1 MMSIPNGICTISE
14 MEHKISQLE
23 RGCVVTIFFPR
34 RKPESKTLQIRR
46 ETRQVLWSTARSAVN
61 TVDLWEVKEIRGG
74 KSSKDFEMWPEEAQH
89 KSATQCFLILYGS
102 QFNLKTLS
110 IAASSEAECRTWIQA
125 LEYLLADTL
134 NSPYP
139 LHVDTLL
146 RKEIYKIPGEKVTLK
161 DMKAFLRRV
170 NCKIPTGRLREL
182 FNEVDTRNSAQLGF
196 DEFSSLFH
204 KLIFDEKLFNEHFK
218 KYTSLTGGK
227 YCVTIQ
233 DFQRFLLEEQH
244 EKNAENPKWVSE
256 VMRDF
261 LRDSQREVKEPYFTT
276 VEFMNFLFCKQNDL
290 WDSSHNKVTHDMNR
304 PLSHYWI
311 ASSHNTYLTGDQFSS
326 PSSVEAYVRCLRMGC
341 RCIELDCWDGP
352 EGMPSIYHGHTFTK
366 RIKFIDVIKTI
377 KEHAFV
383 TSKWPVILSI
393 EDNCSLPQQRNMA
406 AAMQKVF
413 GDMLLTEPVEKN
425 ETALPSPERLKG
437 RILIK
442 HKKLP
447 DGVEETSFVV
457 PKDSSDGAE
466 PDLRNTNC
474 KGYLH
479 VEDPADKEWKKFFFM
494 LSQHKLIRI
503 DNSPSESM
511 DNQEEGRSED
521 WQDNDEESKEDQPA
535 GFQRQKEGV
544 PNDELHFSEN
554 WFHGKLARGRAEA
567 EDLLH
572 QHSHLG
578 DGTFLVRESET
589 FVGDY
594 SLSFWRQGKVN
605 HCRIRSK
612 QEKGQRKYYLIE
624 MNCFDNL
631 YDLITHYHSHPLKSQ
646 EFHIT
651 LKYPVPQPMK
661 HKGKEWF
668 HPNVTRS
675 QAEDMLRRVP
685 VDGAFLVRPSGANTY
700 ALSFRVGRVI
710 KTCRIQVEGRL
721 YTIDSK
727 EFESLVDLVSYYE
740 RNPLY
745 HRVKLRKAVSAE
757 VLRRNG
763 TNVDDGANVYTTPGY
778 MDPSCFT
785 SSGVITVKA
794 LFDYQAH
801 HDDELSFPKHAIITN
816 VRRVEGGWWRGDY
829 GGKRQHM
836 FPSNYVEELHGNS
849 DCEHPTRVASET
861 SQAGPIDLTGATVE
875 FKQDGH
881 VENPWYILR
890 IQGPNMLIPFEMATN
905 SLEDANRW
913 HQAIRE
919 AAENASADEAKNKQ
933 MERISRI
940 AKEMSNLAVY
950 CRSVVFNTDKLTSDR
965 MVFNIHEMS
974 SFPETQAEKI
984 ICQKG
989 RSYFIKYHQHQLS
1002 RVYPKGSR
1010 VDSSNPDPI
1019 PLWNMGTQ
1027 MVALNYQKPDKSM
1040 QLNQAKFR
1048 INGNCGYILRPD
1060 FTFSN
1065 DFDPSKRSRLS
1076 GVDPVVLH
1084 VRILSAR
1091 HLTRPGR
1098 SSVSPFVE
1106 IELIGADF
1114 DSGIKLTTKPV
1125 ADNGLNPTWNT
1136 DCEFE
1141 VANPNYALLRFEV
1154 RDEDMFGDPHFL
1166 GQATYQVQALKSGFR
1181 SVPLKNGYSEDLEL
1195 ATLLIHLS
1203 ITHVQQEPSS
1213 PSLNLPN
1220 VDDQTV
1226 ALLDS

>member
-23 RGCVVTIFFPR
+23 RGCVVTVFFPR
-34 RKPESKTLQIRR
+34 RKPETKTLQIRR
-46 ETRQVLWSTARSAVN
+46 ETQQVLWSTARSAVS

-89 KSATQCFLILYGS
+89 KSSNQCFLILYGS

-110 IAASSEAECRTWIQA
+110 IAASSEADCRTWIQA
-125 LEYLLADTL
+125 LEYLVADTL

-204 KLIFDEKLFNEHFK
+204 KLMFDDKLFNEHFK
-218 KYTSLTGGK
+218 KYTSLSGGK
-227 YCVTIQ
+227 YCVTLQ
-233 DFQRFLLEEQH
+233 DFQRFLLEEQK
-244 EKNAENPKWVSE
+244 ERKAENPKWVSE

-261 LRDSQREVKEPYFTT
+261 LRDSQREVMEPYYTT

-290 WDSSHNKVTHDMNR
+290 WDSSHNKVTQDMNR

-366 RIKFIDVIKTI
+366 RIKFLDVIKTI

-383 TSKWPVILSI
+383 TSKYPVILSI

-413 GDMLLTEPVEKN
+413 GDLLLTEPVEKN
-425 ETALPSPERLKG
+425 ETALPSPDRLKG

-457 PKDSSDGAE
+457 PKDNSDGAE
-466 PDLRNTNC
+466 PDFRNTNC

-479 VEDPADKEWKKFFFM
+479 VEDPSDKEWKKYFFM
-494 LSQHKLIRI
+494 LTQNKLIRI

-511 DNQEEGRSED
+511 DNQEESRSED
-521 WQDNDEESKEDQPA
+521 WTDTEEESKEEQPS

-631 YDLITHYHSHPLKSQ
+631 YDLITYYHSHPLKSQ

-651 LKYPVPQPMK
+651 LKNPVPQPMK
-661 HKGKEWF
+661 HQGKEWF

-745 HRVKLRKAVSAE
+745 HRVKLRKAVSTE

-763 TNVDDGANVYTTPGY
+763 TNIDDGANVYTTPGY

-785 SSGVITVKA
+785 SSGV
-794 LFDYQAH
+794 
-801 HDDELSFPKHAIITN
+801 P
-816 VRRVEGGWWRGDY
+816 RVSVDPVPGG
-829 GGKRQHM
+829 
-836 FPSNYVEELHGNS
+836 PV
-849 DCEHPTRVASET
+849 
-861 SQAGPIDLTGATVE
+861 DLTGATVE

-881 VENPWYILR
+881 IDNPWYILR
-890 IQGPNMLIPFEMATN
+890 IQGPNMIVPFEMATT

-913 HQAIRE
+913 HVAIRE

-950 CRSVVFNTDKLTSDR
+950 CRSVVFNTDKLNSER
-965 MVFNIHEMS
+965 MIFNIHEMS

-989 RSYFIKYHQHQLS
+989 RSYFVKYHQHQLS

-1048 INGNCGYILRPD
+1048 INGYCGYILRPE
-1060 FTFSN
+1060 FTFTN

-1076 GVDPVVLH
+1076 GVDPIVLN
-1084 VRILSAR
+1084 VRILAAR

-1114 DSGIKLTTKPV
+1114 DSGVKLTTKPV

-1141 VANPNYALLRFEV
+1141 IANPNYALLRFEV

-1166 GQATYQVQALKSGFR
+1166 GQATYQVQALRSGFR
-1181 SVPLKNGYSEDLEL
+1181 SIPLKNGYSEDLEL
-1195 ATLLIHLS
+1195 ATLLVHLTL
-1203 ITHVQQEPSS
+1203 THMQQEPNS
-1213 PSLNLPN
+1213 PALSLPN

-1226 ALLDS
+1226 ALLDT